1 MRAYTFGLPKNSLK
15 AIGNKVRL
23 VSYNNP
29 ANIKQEIYLVFGKEQ
44 ILGRFSE
51 SIKNAKN
58 IIYNDLV
65 TKEEEGFSEYLNKK
79 KEREYFATILRKYL
93 VASMYLVLCIPI
105 IKYLIIILNVIN
117 SKLRIRGKEVKEKVN
132 VGYLDNLD
140 LVKAFIAENEV
151 DIPYKIAPRRAGDIA
166 TCYADA
172 SKAKE
177 VLGWVA
183 EKNLNDMVRDSWNWQ
198 KKNPEGY

>member
-1 MRAYTFGLPKNSLK
+1 MRLK
-15 AIGNKVRL
+15 KVAKVFNLGTGIGYSV
-23 VSYNNP
+23 
-29 ANIKQEIYLVFGKEQ
+29 
-44 ILGRFSE
+44 
-51 SIKNAKN
+51 
-58 IIYNDLV
+58 
-65 TKEEEGFSEYLNKK
+65 
-79 KEREYFATILRKYL
+79 
-93 VASMYLVLCIPI
+93 
-105 IKYLIIILNVIN
+105 
-117 SKLRIRGKEVKEKVN
+117 
-132 VGYLDNLD
+132 LD
-140 LVKAFIAENEV
+140 LVKAFISENGV